1 MKKDEIFMNHSDQ
14 ENLPDIEENQEL
26 SCLEEDGLVS
36 IDEIITEGEA
46 IYYEE
51 VELLENSDD
60 APKSVDAVSG
70 VSEYVQLR
78 RKRSCNTELAEQY
91 AAYSIEELFIAMRL
105 PDLEE
110 RVRQWLR
117 DEIFFRVFF
126 LLPYVVKK
134 NYKIPSHLFNDAI
147 QNMSLAVLAAIG
159 MFDPTKGFKFTSYLA
174 GYLKSAMTRTFKDT
188 NVVSVPT
195 GRRKILR
202 EMQMSEGESPDE
214 IFSYTGL
221 EYDSNSAAG
230 SPKINFEE
238 IVHNNELLEWL
249 EEALSKEAGI
259 CSEDARLIILSYYG
273 LFDAQPMP
281 YREIAE
287 IRKKRGCSSSLS
299 RISQIHAK
307 TIEKLRQ
314 YFFERNIEEF

>member
-1 MKKDEIFMNHSDQ
+1 MKNDGVYQARTDLTNFSDR
-14 ENLPDIEENQEL
+14 
-26 SCLEEDGLVS
+26 EEDRRLDGMGDEELVR
-36 IDEIITEGEA
+36 IDEIITAGEA

-51 VELLENSDD
+51 IELTEESDN
-60 APKSVDAVSG
+60 APKSVDSVSS
-70 VSEYVQLR
+70 VSEYVQH
-78 RKRSCNTELAEQY
+78 RKRHQANRELSAQY
-91 AAYSIEELFIAMRL
+91 EKYSLEELLAIL
-105 PDLEE
+105 QEPTLEE
-110 RVRQWLR
+110 KTRKWLK
-117 DEIFFRVFF
+117 DEIFFKVFF

-147 QNMSLAVLAAIG
+147 QNMSLTVLVAIEK
-159 MFDPTKGFKFTSYLA
+159 FDPTRGFKFISYLA
-174 GYLKSAMTRTFKDT
+174 GYLKAAMTRTFKDT
-188 NVVSVPT
+188 NVVAVPT

-202 EMQMSEGESPDE
+202 EMQLSQGDATEE

-238 IVHNNELLEWL
+238 IVHNKELLEWL
-249 EEALSKEAGI
+249 EEALSEEAGL

-273 LFDAQPMP
+273 LFDTQPMP

-287 IRKKRGCSSSLS
+287 IRKSRGCSSSLS

-307 TIEKLRQ
+307 TLEKFRQ
-314 YFFERNIEEF
+314 FFLDRNIEEF